1 MYPTPSHVM
10 HDLTASYPVL
20 QSVSDSIEA
29 AFILLCNSLRAD
41 GTVLV
46 CGNGGSAADSEHIAG
61 EMLKG
66 FLSHRPLPAVE
77 KAALCAQ
84 GDDGALLAEC
94 LQQGLRCIALTGH
107 PALTTAVANDTAAE
121 VIFAQQV
128 NALGRPGDVLLGIST
143 SGNARNV
150 ILAAKTARARAMS
163 VVALTGE
170 SGGALRDIADIVISV
185 PETVTHKVQE
195 LHLPVY
201 HTLCAMLE
209 CEFFP
214 ADVGL

>member
-1 MYPTPSHVM
+1 
-10 HDLTASYPVL
+10 
-20 QSVSDSIEA
+20 
-29 AFILLCNSLRAD
+29 
-41 GTVLV
+41 
-46 CGNGGSAADSEHIAG
+46 
-61 EMLKG
+61 
-66 FLSHRPLPAVE
+66 
-77 KAALCAQ
+77 
-84 GDDGALLAEC
+84 
-94 LQQGLRCIALTGH
+94 
-107 PALTTAVANDTAAE
+107 LTTAVANDTAAE

-201 HTLCAMLE
+201 HTLCAMLK